1 MAGEVDALI
10 LGLDG
15 QRSRDA
21 LLQLQNIWANQEQR
35 PRLISAYPGILFRFG
50 LEGMMDRSGA
60 DLLCLNSADDLAL
73 YGRGRKALGLD
84 SSNAVV
90 TGLPILWRTKQ
101 RTEAPENPSIV
112 FFEQPSIPV
121 HPLQRRFLCE
131 QIKELAAAWPDHP
144 VIFKPR
150 TSSIESTLHRR
161 HGEMA
166 SVIDKMTRDQSNLR
180 LSFKPATLLLRQ
192 CGCAITVSSTAAME
206 SMAMGISTR
215 IVGDLGVTETLGNH
229 FFASSGAIASFAAIK
244 ANPFEVIHDPSGS
257 NSKGLQRDGEDRF
270 ITALVDRLNRPA
282 TPLGHSSHGPLS
294 WGSTAWQ
301 KAALQQRGPADAEQR
316 WCPLQPAQTSPHPSH
331 AAQPAR
337 QRGGLRLALQTAAG
351 TMTLLLVSDGGLERS
366 ACVLMA
372 EALEQQGQ
380 RCITAGPATPG
391 TPAPGHPCTA
401 AEIDPAATGGTP
413 PVGPGLRH
421 WPVPAGPETGSALRP
436 DLSRP
441 LQRTR
446 TDASDAVQRSPRAF
460 GGGCPDPRSQPAPGL

>member
-1 MAGEVDALI
+1 MAPAESKRLVGRKIAAVACFDSFGKLAMTMLAACRREGAETTLFLLELNNRALSRRQRLEIRRIDPKTRIAKHSWNDLRRLCGAMPGDTDALI

-21 LLQLQNIWANQEQR
+21 LLQLKNLWGDHDQR

-73 YGRGRKALGLD
+73 YGRGREALGLD
-84 SSNAVV
+84 GNNAVV
-90 TGLPILWRTKQ
+90 TGLPILWRTKPSQ
-101 RTEAPENPSIV
+101 TLPEKPSIV

-166 SVIDKMTRDQSNLR
+166 SVIDKMTRDQPNLR
-180 LSFKPATLLLRQ
+180 LSFKPATRLLQ
-192 CGCAITVSSTAAME
+192 HCGCAITVSSTAAME

-244 ANPFEVIHDPSGS
+244 ANPFEVIHDATWLEQQ
-257 NSKGLQRDGEDRF
+257 GLQKDGEDRF
-270 ITALVDRLNRPA
+270 ITALLDRLNSPTR
-282 TPLGHSSHGPLS
+282 PLGTANHGPLS
-294 WGSTAWQ
+294 WGSSAW
-301 KAALQQRGPADAEQR
+301 
-316 WCPLQPAQTSPHPSH
+316 
-331 AAQPAR
+331 
-337 QRGGLRLALQTAAG
+337 QTAALG
-351 TMTLLLVSDGGLERS
+351 NGGRRMLSSGGARS
-366 ACVLMA
+366 S
-372 EALEQQGQ
+372 Q
-380 RCITAGPATPG
+380 RK
-391 TPAPGHPCTA
+391 
-401 AEIDPAATGGTP
+401 
-413 PVGPGLRH
+413 RH
-421 WPVPAGPETGSALRP
+421 
-436 DLSRP
+436 
-441 LQRTR
+441 RTR
-446 TDASDAVQRSPRAF
+446 RVLRSLRDGVVGF
-460 GGGCPDPRSQPAPGL
+460 GWLSKLLRER